1 MKTKGTVLLIT
12 FLTILIVLV
21 VVLAVRMETEKTRR
35 KMFESESP
43 YREGGLRVEIIASTE
58 DTFGYD
64 ILDGEKVLIHQPHV
78 PAIPSLLGFK
88 TREDARKV
96 GDLVVKKI
104 SAKIFPP
111 TVSVEELDS
120 LGLFYR

>member
-1 MKTKGTVLLIT
+1 MKTKGTLLLIT

-21 VVLAVRMETEKTRR
+21 VVLTVDTETENTRH
-35 KMFESESP
+35 KVVDCESP
-43 YREGGLRVEIIASTE
+43 YRGSDLRVEIIGSTYG
-58 DTFGYD
+58 TFGYD
-64 ILDGEKVLIHQPHV
+64 ILDGQKVVIHQPHV
-78 PAIPSLLGFK
+78 PAMPGIVGFK

-120 LGLFYR
+120 LGLFHR